1 MDEGPYS
8 YRHKEGTRAQKGCL
22 MTFIVWMA
30 CVAWLVSVGSDNSSS
45 GVGYAVSMLSY
56 LVVGILGPAVGILQ
70 AFDLKPYLDWKTE
83 KTASTRFFQFLTG
96 MGMWLAAV
104 VLVFMG
110 LSLAFGA
117 VFSPNKGEGLIS
129 IPATLVGVAFGA
141 VLTWGGVLL
150 FRYPFR
156 KTASTTES
164 EDTQSFQRR
173 LYLLENPDFESIE
186 SKYAIALPEAY
197 KAMHVPDSEWY
208 QPDWMLFPKG
218 LHDDSELY
226 HVMDREPAS
235 LDAIRLRPEMEG
247 VYLCFGRGEFD
258 EYWILLG
265 PPDPPVF
272 MFMFEEPLGD
282 KDIEKIAERFSDF
295 LSWAKEKQ

>member
-1 MDEGPYS
+1 
-8 YRHKEGTRAQKGCL
+8 

-141 VLTWGGVLL
+141 VLTWGECCCFVIH
-150 FRYPFR
+150 
-156 KTASTTES
+156 S
-164 EDTQSFQRR
+164 E
-173 LYLLENPDFESIE
+173 
-186 SKYAIALPEAY
+186 
-197 KAMHVPDSEWY
+197 
-208 QPDWMLFPKG
+208 
-218 LHDDSELY
+218 
-226 HVMDREPAS
+226 
-235 LDAIRLRPEMEG
+235 RLRVRPRAKTRSHFNDDCISWRIQTSNPSNPNMPSP
-247 VYLCFGRGEFD
+247 CQKPTKPCTCP
-258 EYWILLG
+258 ILSGISLTG
-265 PPDPPVF
+265 CCSQRDCTMIPNF
-272 MFMFEEPLGD
+272 IM
-282 KDIEKIAERFSDF
+282 
-295 LSWAKEKQ
+295 